1 MPCRCVKFYD
11 DSRSLK
17 SDAAAFAE
25 SFQSQQ
31 KAVDNVGGCLQPSTL
46 STKIKCGKSRATA
59 CRLATLST
67 FGEEHMTKQDFRD
80 YRNLQKEIRQLQ
92 DLIREADSRVY
103 SPGQTRIT
111 GQPGAVHA
119 ATQGSVQER
128 IATELFELRTSYD
141 RAMID
146 LIKRS
151 REIERVIEQLED
163 STERQI
169 MRLKYL
175 RGYSWKR
182 VCREIG
188 YEWTQTHT
196 IHRRALEHAS
206 KIEP

>member
-1 MPCRCVKFYD
+1 
-11 DSRSLK
+11 
-17 SDAAAFAE
+17 
-25 SFQSQQ
+25 
-31 KAVDNVGGCLQPSTL
+31 
-46 STKIKCGKSRATA
+46 
-59 CRLATLST
+59 
-67 FGEEHMTKQDFRD
+67 MTKQDFRD
-80 YRNLQKEIRQLQ
+80 YRNLQKEIRQLK

-119 ATQGSVQER
+119 ATPGSAQER

-151 REIERVIEQLED
+151 REIERVIEQIED